1 MTKIKLLKLNR
12 NAIFE
17 NIKDQN
23 KTFKN
28 IKDQN
33 KTFKTYCTKMKI

>member
-1 MTKIKLLKLNR
+1 MYQNKIFK
-12 NAIFE
+12 

-33 KTFKTYCTKMKI
+33 KTFKTYCTKMK